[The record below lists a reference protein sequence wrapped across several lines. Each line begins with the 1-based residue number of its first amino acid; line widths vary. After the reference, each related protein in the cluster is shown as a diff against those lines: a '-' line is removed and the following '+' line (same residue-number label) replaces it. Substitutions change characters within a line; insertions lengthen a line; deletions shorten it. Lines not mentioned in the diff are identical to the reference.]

1 MRSLAEIHCDL
12 SKVKGQIESLERF
25 LDKARARRRKLHVEY
40 LKANAADVPGRDE
53 AAKED

>member
-40 LKANAADVPGRDE
+40 LKANAADV